1 MLGKLN
7 KKDLAA
13 KAKRMKAAAQALPT
27 EDLKLKVVVYVA
39 PAPTNDDETYSGPAF
54 KRRRKATT
62 EPSEPFVS
70 DGRAPSQQTSPP
82 SQPPP

>member
-13 KAKRMKAAAQALPT
+13 RAKKMNEAAQVRPA
-27 EDLKLKVVVYVA
+27 EDLKLKVVVEAA
-39 PAPTNDDETYSGPAF
+39 PAPTDDEETYSRSVF

-62 EPSEPFVS
+62 EPFKHFVS
-70 DGRAPSQQTSPP
+70 YGPPSPP
-82 SQPPP
+82 PSRNMVVV